1 MVNAT
6 DIPFAVA
13 GKDIILMD
21 DVLYTGRTIRAALDA
36 LFDHGRPA
44 RVQLLVLIDRGH
56 RELPIEAQL
65 RRPHGADHR
74 QRNHRS
80 EVSGNRRHG
89 KGAAGGEGRRREP
102 EMRCGRPAGHRNL
115 TRDEIQAILDR
126 ARDFQPRGDHSFR
139 KLDLL
144 RGRMVVNLFF
154 EASTRTRTSFEI
166 AAKRLGA
173 DAVSITAQASSV
185 SKGESLVDTL
195 NTLAAMRPDA
205 IIMRHAASGAPHF
218 LQRHLETPIINAGDG
233 THEHPTQALLDAR
246 TILDRGAALEGLRV
260 AIIGDIAHSRVARS
274 NVYLLSK
281 FGAEIVLCGP
291 ASLLPRELEQIAPG
305 VTLTTDMNEAIR
317 DADVIMM
324 LRVQLER
331 QHEAAF
337 PASEYFQFY
346 GLRLEHLRLAKPDV
360 IVMHPGPIN
369 RGREISSEVADSQRS
384 VILNQVE
391 NGIAVRMAVL
401 ERVLTGRDHAG
412 AAH

>member
-1 MVNAT
+1 M
-6 DIPFAVA
+6 PK
-13 GKDIILMD
+13 G
-21 DVLYTGRTIRAALDA
+21 
-36 LFDHGRPA
+36 
-44 RVQLLVLIDRGH
+44 LLG
-56 RELPIEAQL
+56 IE
-65 RRPHGADHR
+65 
-74 QRNHRS
+74 S
-80 EVSGNRRHG
+80 
-89 KGAAGGEGRRREP
+89 
-102 EMRCGRPAGHRNL
+102 L
-115 TRDEIQAILDR
+115 TREEIQAILDR
-126 ARDFQPRGDHSFR
+126 ARDFQPRGEASFR
-139 KLDLL
+139 KFDLL

-173 DAVSITAQASSV
+173 DLVSITAQASSV

-195 NTLAAMRPDA
+195 NTLAAMRPNA
-205 IIMRHAASGAPHF
+205 IIMRHSASGAPHF
-218 LQRHLETPIINAGDG
+218 LQRYMETPIINAGDG

-246 TILDRGAALEGLRV
+246 TMLDRGVKLEGLRA

-281 FGAEIVLCGP
+281 FGATVVLCGP
-291 ASLLPRELEQIAPG
+291 ASLLPRELAQIASG
-305 VTLTTDMNEAIR
+305 VELTTNMNQAIR
-317 DADVIMM
+317 DSDVIMM

-337 PASEYFQFY
+337 PANEYFQFY
-346 GLRLEHLRLAKPDV
+346 GLRPEHLALAKPDA

-384 VILNQVE
+384 AILNQVE

-401 ERVLTGRDHAG
+401 ERVMTEGTADAG

>member
-1 MVNAT
+1 MPRGLLG
-6 DIPFAVA
+6 IE
-13 GKDIILMD
+13 GLE
-21 DVLYTGRTIRAALDA
+21 RT
-36 LFDHGRPA
+36 
-44 RVQLLVLIDRGH
+44 
-56 RELPIEAQL
+56 
-65 RRPHGADHR
+65 
-74 QRNHRS
+74 
-80 EVSGNRRHG
+80 
-89 KGAAGGEGRRREP
+89 
-102 EMRCGRPAGHRNL
+102 
-115 TRDEIQAILDR
+115 EIQAILDR
-126 ARDFQPRGDHSFR
+126 ACDFQPRELHSFR

-144 RGRMVVNLFF
+144 RGCMVVNLFF

-166 AAKRLGA
+166 AARRLGA
-173 DAVSITAQASSV
+173 DAVSITAQVSSV

-195 NTLAAMRPDA
+195 NTLAAMHPNA

-218 LQRHLETPIINAGDG
+218 LQSHLEIPIINAGDG

-246 TILDRGAALEGLRV
+246 TILDRGQRLEGLRV

-274 NVYLLSK
+274 NIHLLSK
-281 FGAEIVLCGP
+281 YGAEIVLCGP
-291 ASLLPRELEQIAPG
+291 ASLLPRELEQIASG
-305 VTLTTDMNEAIR
+305 VTLTTNMNEAIR

-337 PASEYFQFY
+337 PANEYFQFY
-346 GLRLEHLRLAKPDV
+346 GLRLEHLHLAKPEV

-401 ERVLTGRDHAG
+401 ESVLGRN
-412 AAH
+412 